1 MLLSALKVPFSDGG
15 GRQLTAGLAVVF
27 QQLSP
32 ASQAQS
38 SVPDGPAPAEP
49 PQLIP
54 TATNIHAALFNPI
67 LAS

>member
-1 MLLSALKVPFSDGG
+1 VLLSALNVPFSDGD
-15 GRQLTAGLAVVF
+15 GRQLTAELAVVF

-38 SVPDGPAPAEP
+38 SGPDGPPDE
-49 PQLIP
+49 PQLMLTTTSSDAEI
-54 TATNIHAALFNPI
+54 FNPI